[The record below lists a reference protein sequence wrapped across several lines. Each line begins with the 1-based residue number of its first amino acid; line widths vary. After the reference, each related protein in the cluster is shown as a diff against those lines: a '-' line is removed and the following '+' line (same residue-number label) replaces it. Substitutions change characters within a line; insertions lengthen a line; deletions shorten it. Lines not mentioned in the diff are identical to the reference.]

1 MAFGRALGFILAV
14 YALLIVSSAMR
25 SFWAVPM
32 PDIPLLVVLYLG
44 LSGRGALSSHIG
56 IALAIGYLA
65 DLLGGAPKGL
75 HSLSLGLIMLAARPL
90 SSRLLVQRRWQE
102 IVITIFGATVHGL
115 VVCALAVEPGT
126 TTSFSPSVWELT
138 RTLPM
143 QVFLTALAAP
153 LVYPLLQSIDHRW
166 WPVPRGLRS

>member
-1 MAFGRALGFILAV
+1 MLAV
-14 YALLIVSSAMR
+14 YALLILSSALR

-32 PDIPLLVVLYLG
+32 PDVPLLVVLYLG
-44 LSGRGALSSHIG
+44 LSGRGALSAHIG

-65 DLLGGAPKGL
+65 DILGGSPKGL

-102 IVITIFGATVHGL
+102 IVITVFGASVHGL
-115 VVCALAVEPGT
+115 VVCALAIEPGGS
-126 TTSFSPSVWELT
+126 SFAPSVWELS
-138 RTLPM
+138 RTLPL
-143 QVFLTALAAP
+143 QIVLTALCAP
-153 LVYPLLQSIDHRW
+153 IVYPLLQRIDQKW